1 MPFISLGLFAPLPPM
16 IQQLEKHRQD
26 LDARIGSCTSLDAL
40 KQMRIEFLGKKGYV
54 SRFMK
59 DLRSAPPEEKPALGK
74 HINDLKEHAE
84 QLLTEKAQELEQK
97 SPGALAAADGIDVS
111 LPGKKEISG
120 SIHPITQVLEEI
132 TSIFFSLG
140 FQVEEGPEIETDYYN
155 FEALNIPKD
164 HPARDMQD
172 TFYIEEEVVLRTHT
186 SPVQIHVM
194 EKQKPPLRIIAP
206 GKVYRCD
213 SDISHTPMFH
223 QIEGL
228 MVDENISFSHLKGV
242 INIFLHQVFGKQTQV
257 RFRPSFFPFTCPS
270 AEVDIR
276 CVMCSG
282 KGCRVCSNSGWL
294 EILGAGMVDPAVF
307 KFVDYDAEK
316 WTGFAF
322 GLGIERIAML
332 KYGINDI
339 RLFFENDLRFLK
351 QF

>member
-1 MPFISLGLFAPLPPM
+1 M
-16 IQQLEKHRQD
+16 IETIDKRRQD
-26 LDARIGSCTSLDAL
+26 FDSRIRSASAPGPL
-40 KQMRIEFLGKKGYV
+40 KQLRIDFLGKKGCV
-54 SRFMK
+54 QALMK
-59 DLRSAPPEEKPALGK
+59 ELRQATPEEKRQRGKLINNFKQYVENQLKDKEEELGK
-74 HINDLKEHAE
+74 SPKR
-84 QLLTEKAQELEQK
+84 QPSK
-97 SPGALAAADGIDVS
+97 SETFDTT
-111 LPGKKEISG
+111 LPGRREISG
-120 SIHPITQVLEEI
+120 TLHPITQVMEEI
-132 TSIFFSLG
+132 KSIFLGLG

-172 TFYIEEEVVLRTHT
+172 TFYVEGEAVLRTHT

-194 EKQKPPLRIIAP
+194 EDREPPLRIIAP

-213 SDISHTPMFH
+213 SDVSHTPMFH

-228 MVDENISFSHLKGV
+228 MVDENVSFSHLKG
-242 INIFLHQVFGKQTQV
+242 IMSIFLQEVFGKDTKV

-270 AEVDIR
+270 AEVDIQ
-276 CVMCSG
+276 CVICGG
-282 KGCRVCSNSGWL
+282 KGCRVCSQTGWV

-307 KFVDYDAEK
+307 KFVNYDSEK

>member
-1 MPFISLGLFAPLPPM
+1 M
-16 IQQLEKHRQD
+16 IEIINKFRYEFDFRLNSVADPKQLEQI
-26 LDARIGSCTSLDAL
+26 RID
-40 KQMRIEFLGKKGYV
+40 FLGKKGLLQGL
-54 SRFMK
+54 MK
-59 DLRSAPPEEKPALGK
+59 DLRNASPEEKPKLGK
-74 HINDLKEHAE
+74 DINLLKQHVE
-84 QLLTEKAQELEQK
+84 QEINNKTLGSK
-97 SPGALAAADGIDVS
+97 STGKPKDTFDTT
-111 LPGKKEISG
+111 LPGRKELTG
-120 SIHPITQVLEEI
+120 TLHPITQIMEEI
-132 TSIFFSLG
+132 TSIFFGLG

-172 TFYIEEEVVLRTHT
+172 TFYIEDETVLRTHT
-186 SPVQIHVM
+186 SPVQIHTM
-194 EKQKPPLRIIAP
+194 ENREPPLRIIAP

-213 SDISHTPMFH
+213 SDVSHTPMFH

-228 MVDENISFSHLKGV
+228 MVDKGVSFSHLKG
-242 INIFLHQVFGKQTQV
+242 IMNIFLQEVFGKDTKI

-270 AEVDIR
+270 AEVDIQ
-276 CVMCSG
+276 CVICNG
-282 KGCRVCSNSGWL
+282 KGCRVCSQTGWL

-307 KFVDYDAEK
+307 KSVGYDSEK

-332 KYGINDI
+332 KFGINDI

>member
-1 MPFISLGLFAPLPPM
+1 M
-16 IQQLEKHRQD
+16 IETIDKRRQD
-26 LDARIGSCTSLDAL
+26 FDSRIRSASAPEPL
-40 KQMRIEFLGKKGYV
+40 KQLRIDFLGKKGCV
-54 SRFMK
+54 QALMK
-59 DLRSAPPEEKPALGK
+59 ELRQAAPEEKRQRGKLINDFKQYVENQLKDKEEELGK
-74 HINDLKEHAE
+74 SPKRRPS
-84 QLLTEKAQELEQK
+84 K
-97 SPGALAAADGIDVS
+97 SEAFDTT
-111 LPGKKEISG
+111 LPGRREISG
-120 SIHPITQVLEEI
+120 TLHPITQVMEEI
-132 TSIFFSLG
+132 KSIFLGLG

-172 TFYIEEEVVLRTHT
+172 TFYVEGEAVLRTHT

-194 EKQKPPLRIIAP
+194 EDREPPLRIIAP

-213 SDISHTPMFH
+213 SDVSHTPMFH

-228 MVDENISFSHLKGV
+228 MVDENVSFSHLKG
-242 INIFLHQVFGKQTQV
+242 IMSIFLQEVFGKDTKV

-270 AEVDIR
+270 AEVDIQ
-276 CVMCSG
+276 CVICGG
-282 KGCRVCSNSGWL
+282 KGCRVCSQTGWV

-307 KFVDYDAEK
+307 KFVNYDSEK

>member
-1 MPFISLGLFAPLPPM
+1 M
-16 IQQLEKHRQD
+16 IETIQKHRQD
-26 LDARIGSCTSLDAL
+26 FNSRASSISAPEPL
-40 KQMRIEFLGKKGYV
+40 KQLRIDFLGKKGCV
-54 SRFMK
+54 QTLMK
-59 DLRSAPPEEKPALGK
+59 KLREAPPEKKQEMGALINEFKQHVNDILRGKEEELGK
-74 HINDLKEHAE
+74 STSNRATKNETFD
-84 QLLTEKAQELEQK
+84 TT
-97 SPGALAAADGIDVS
+97 
-111 LPGKKEISG
+111 LPGRREICG
-120 SIHPITQVLEEI
+120 TLHPITQVMEEI
-132 TSIFFSLG
+132 KSIFLGLG

-172 TFYIEEEVVLRTHT
+172 TFYVEGEAVLRTHT

-194 EKQKPPLRIIAP
+194 EDREPPLRIIAP

-213 SDISHTPMFH
+213 SDVSHTPMFH

-228 MVDENISFSHLKGV
+228 MVDENVSFSHLKG
-242 INIFLHQVFGKQTQV
+242 IMNIFLQEVFGKNTKV

-270 AEVDIR
+270 AEVDIQ
-276 CVMCSG
+276 CVICSG
-282 KGCRVCSNSGWL
+282 KGCRVCSQTGWV

-307 KFVDYDAEK
+307 KFVNYDAEK
-316 WTGFAF
+316 WSGFAF
-322 GLGIERIAML
+322 GLGIERISML

>member
-1 MPFISLGLFAPLPPM
+1 MIETINKLRQDFDSRLELISDRH
-16 IQQLEKHRQD
+16 QLEQV
-26 LDARIGSCTSLDAL
+26 RID
-40 KQMRIEFLGKKGYV
+40 FLGKKGQLQ
-54 SRFMK
+54 SLMK
-59 DLRSAPPEEKPALGK
+59 ELRNASPEDKPKLGK
-74 HINDLKEHAE
+74 DINILKQHVE
-84 QLLTEKAQELEQK
+84 QEINNK
-97 SPGALAAADGIDVS
+97 GAGLGSKTSKKPETTFDTT
-111 LPGKKEISG
+111 LPGRKELIG
-120 SIHPITQVLEEI
+120 SLHPITQVMEEI
-132 TSIFFSLG
+132 TSIFFGLG

-172 TFYIEEEVVLRTHT
+172 TFYIEEETVLRTHT

-194 EKQKPPLRIIAP
+194 ENREPPLRIIAP

-213 SDISHTPMFH
+213 SDVSHTPMFH

-228 MVDENISFSHLKGV
+228 MVDKDVSFSHLKG
-242 INIFLHQVFGKQTQV
+242 IMNIFLHEVFGKNTKI

-270 AEVDIR
+270 AEVDIQ

-282 KGCRVCSNSGWL
+282 KGCRVCSQTGWL

-307 KFVDYDAEK
+307 QSVNYDPEK

-332 KYGINDI
+332 KFGINDI

-351 QF
+351 QFPA

>member
-1 MPFISLGLFAPLPPM
+1 MIEK
-16 IQQLEKHRQD
+16 IQQLKEDFDIK
-26 LDARIGSCTSLDAL
+26 AGSCSSLEQL
-40 KQMRIEFLGKKGYV
+40 KQMRIDFLGKKGCV
-54 SRFMK
+54 SAIMK
-59 DLRSAPPEEKPALGK
+59 DLRSVSAEEKPLVGK
-74 HINDLKEHAE
+74 KINELKQHIE
-84 QLLTEKAQELEQK
+84 QLLADQTEALEKTGSQTKA
-97 SPGALAAADGIDVS
+97 SHGGFDTS
-111 LPGKKEISG
+111 LPGKSELTG
-120 SIHPITQVLEEI
+120 SIHPISKILEEI
-132 TSIFFSLG
+132 TTIFFSLG

-172 TFYIEEEVVLRTHT
+172 TFYIEDEVVLRTHT
-186 SPVQIHVM
+186 SPVQIRVM
-194 EKQKPPLRIIAP
+194 ENQQPPLRIIAP

-213 SDISHTPMFH
+213 SDVSHTPMFH

-242 INIFLHQVFGKQTQV
+242 LNIFLHQVFGEETEV

-270 AEVDIR
+270 AEIDIR

-282 KGCRVCSNSGWL
+282 KGCRVCSQTGWL
-294 EILGAGMVDPAVF
+294 EIMGAGMVDPAVF
-307 KFVDYDAEK
+307 KSVKYDSEK

-322 GLGIERIAML
+322 GMGIERIAML

>member
-1 MPFISLGLFAPLPPM
+1 M
-16 IQQLEKHRQD
+16 IEKIRQHRQD
-26 LDARIGSCTSLDAL
+26 FDAKVDDCSSLEQL
-40 KQMRIEFLGKKGYV
+40 KQMRIDFLGKKGCV
-54 SRFMK
+54 SQIMK
-59 DLRSAPPEEKPALGK
+59 GLRTLSAEEKPLIGK
-74 HINDLKEHAE
+74 QVNEFKEHIEISLAGKE
-84 QLLTEKAQELEQK
+84 YLLGDNGQRVTAG
-97 SPGALAAADGIDVS
+97 SGGFDTS
-111 LPGKKEISG
+111 LPGKKELTG
-120 SIHPITQVLEEI
+120 SIHPISQILEEI

-155 FEALNIPKD
+155 FEALNIPRD

-172 TFYIEEEVVLRTHT
+172 TFYIEDEVVLRTHT

-194 EKQKPPLRIIAP
+194 EKQQPPLRIIAP

-213 SDISHTPMFH
+213 SDVSHTPMFH

-242 INIFLHQVFGKQTQV
+242 LNIFLHQVFGEQTLV

-270 AEVDIR
+270 AEVDIQ

-282 KGCRVCSNSGWL
+282 NGCRVCSQSGWL
-294 EILGAGMVDPAVF
+294 EIMGAGMVDPAVF
-307 KFVDYDAEK
+307 KSVNYDSEK

-322 GLGIERIAML
+322 GMGIERIAML

>member
-1 MPFISLGLFAPLPPM
+1 M
-16 IQQLEKHRQD
+16 IEIINKLRQD
-26 LDARIGSCTSLDAL
+26 FDYRIGSVSNS
-40 KQMRIEFLGKKGYV
+40 KQLEQIRIEFLGKKGQLQGL
-54 SRFMK
+54 MK
-59 DLRSAPPEEKPALGK
+59 ELRNASLEEKPKLGK
-74 HINDLKEHAE
+74 DINLLKQHVE
-84 QLLTEKAQELEQK
+84 QIINEK
-97 SPGALAAADGIDVS
+97 DVS
-111 LPGKKEISG
+111 LGSKPFKKSSEIFDTTLPGRKELTG
-120 SIHPITQVLEEI
+120 TLHPITQVMEEI
-132 TSIFFSLG
+132 TSIFFGLG

-172 TFYIEEEVVLRTHT
+172 TFYIEDETVLRTHT

-194 EKQKPPLRIIAP
+194 ENREPPLRIIAP

-213 SDISHTPMFH
+213 SDVSHTPMFH

-228 MVDENISFSHLKGV
+228 MVDEGLSFSHLKG
-242 INIFLHQVFGKQTQV
+242 IMNIFLQEVFGKNTQI

-270 AEVDIR
+270 AEVDIQ
-276 CVMCSG
+276 CVMCNG
-282 KGCRVCSNSGWL
+282 KGCRVCSQTGWL

-307 KFVDYDAEK
+307 QSVDYDPEK

-332 KYGINDI
+332 KFGINDI